1 MLGAFVDEAGTKLF
15 GNLVYIDALEE
26 LANGRRADVG
36 EECGVA
42 FILRLLLE
50 IEITI
55 FIEQLVLGD
64 FLLTRLDDDVIGV
77 VNDLLEITKRQ
88 VHEVPHRTRKSLEEP
103 DVGDRYGEL
112 DVAHALAP
120 NASEGHFDAAAVAD
134 DSAIT
139 DSLVLAAMALPV
151 LHGSEDPLAEETIL
165 LRLEGAVVDRLGLQ
179 YLAPRPPRAE
189 ARHLEPLTL
198 LWILRSAHLLG

>member
-36 EECGVA
+36 EECVVA

-55 FIEQLVLGD
+55 LVEQLVLRD
-64 FLLTRLDDDVIGV
+64 FLIARLYDYV
-77 VNDLLEITKRQ
+77 VRVVDYLLEITERQ
-88 VHEVPHRTRKSLEEP
+88 VHEVSHRTRKSLEEP
-103 DVGDRYGEL
+103 DVGDGYGEL

-120 NASEGHFDAAAVAD
+120 NASEGHFDAAAVARSEERRVGNEAGYLGGVD
-134 DSAIT
+134 
-139 DSLVLAAMALPV
+139 AAGCR
-151 LHGSEDPLAEETIL
+151 HGGG
-165 LRLEGAVVDRLGLQ
+165 RG
-179 YLAPRPPRAE
+179 
-189 ARHLEPLTL
+189 
-198 LWILRSAHLLG
+198 